1 MYYGLPVARPFSVS
15 RAFLA
20 HVRRSL
26 SSGWEME
33 TQWLARL
40 GEFGSD
46 HCRGFAVGEEGV
58 CGWAYTEP
66 LQQNASFRE
75 MAAEI
80 GGL

>member
-1 MYYGLPVARPFSVS
+1 
-15 RAFLA
+15 
-20 HVRRSL
+20 
-26 SSGWEME
+26 ME